1 MNAVSLLDKL
11 VRITRYRGEAKNRTA
26 RVVEVRDTLKKPV
39 SYKQYKRNK
48 IGRSQYLITVHDLAR
63 DEFRSY
69 YDEYVTLELVNQG
82 LFTRVWIW
90 FVNN

>member
-69 YDEYVTLELVNQG
+69 YDEYVTLELANNS
-82 LFTRVWIW
+82 VWARLRNW
-90 FVNN
+90 WVEN